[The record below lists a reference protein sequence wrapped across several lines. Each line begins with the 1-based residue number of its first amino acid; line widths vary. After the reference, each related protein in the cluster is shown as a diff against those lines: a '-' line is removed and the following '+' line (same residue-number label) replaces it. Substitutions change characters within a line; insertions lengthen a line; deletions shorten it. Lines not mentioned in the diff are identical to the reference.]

1 VLFGIQLVVAGIFQF
16 VAAFGHG
23 RGERRDPG
31 AAGAARR
38 AVVHRRLYAL
48 RHIVITIATLGLLL
62 GIFWVVNGA
71 VETFAALSHRPMP
84 GRGWTIVMACSAW

>member
-1 VLFGIQLVVAGIFQF
+1 MDEESGAIRVLLALLGVLSFIVG
-16 VAAFGHG
+16 
-23 RGERRDPG
+23 
-31 AAGAARR
+31 
-38 AVVHRRLYAL
+38 LYAL